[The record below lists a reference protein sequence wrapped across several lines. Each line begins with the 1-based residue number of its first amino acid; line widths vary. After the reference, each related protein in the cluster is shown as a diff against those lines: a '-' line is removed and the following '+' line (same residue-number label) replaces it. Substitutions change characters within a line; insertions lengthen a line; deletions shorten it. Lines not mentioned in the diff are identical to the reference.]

1 MMPVAMNRGSR
12 LFLALVLFAGT
23 LPGQSPAYSI
33 DTFAGSY
40 TLGDGGPATSALLL
54 FPNVALPDGNGNVYI
69 ADVANALIR
78 KVTPDG
84 VISTVAGTGQP
95 GYSGDGGLAT
105 AAQLQDPNGLAR
117 DAAGNLY
124 IADSANNV
132 VRIVTPDGT
141 ITTFAGTGAPG
152 SGGDGGPA
160 SSAGLSAPIALCLDA
175 AGNLFI
181 ADYYNNRVR
190 RVGADGVITTVAGT
204 GVAGYSGD
212 GAAATSALI
221 NAPSSLAMDAGGNLF
236 IGEGNQVRRV
246 DAAGIIST
254 VAGNGTAGFSGDG
267 GPATS
272 AQMSPQAIYVDA
284 NGTLYIADGNRI
296 RTVTAGIINTIAGT
310 GDPGFAG
317 DGGPAA
323 SALLNFP
330 AGLWVDSAGSL
341 LIADSLNNLVRT
353 IDSTGIITT
362 SAGAPHFA
370 GDGGPARSALLQNPS
385 GVAVDVQGNVYIADT
400 SNNRVRMV
408 EASTGNLATMAG
420 SDFAGYSGDDGPAT
434 SAQLFG
440 PVAVATDATG
450 ALYISDGGDIG
461 IFLGPSPGY
470 RVRTVSPSGTI
481 RTLAGGA
488 DQASVSPLGLAI
500 DANGNTYFADQANHR
515 IRKVTASG
523 VISTLAGSGVRGF
536 SGDGGDAAAAKMTQP
551 SGVAVDTA
559 GNLYIADT
567 GNNCVRKVTT
577 GGVISTI
584 AGSGTTAGFSGDGG
598 PAKSALLSGPQAVAV
613 DSAGN
618 VYIADTA
625 NHSVR
630 KVSTDGV
637 ITTVAG
643 AGVPGFSGDT
653 GPATDARLNV
663 PTALAVDAN
672 GNVYV
677 ADSLNQRIR
686 ILSPQAQ

>member
-1 MMPVAMNRGSR
+1 
-12 LFLALVLFAGT
+12 
-23 LPGQSPAYSI
+23 
-33 DTFAGSY
+33 
-40 TLGDGGPATSALLL
+40 
-54 FPNVALPDGNGNVYI
+54 
-69 ADVANALIR
+69 
-78 KVTPDG
+78 
-84 VISTVAGTGQP
+84 
-95 GYSGDGGLAT
+95 
-105 AAQLQDPNGLAR
+105 
-117 DAAGNLY
+117 
-124 IADSANNV
+124 
-132 VRIVTPDGT
+132 
-141 ITTFAGTGAPG
+141 
-152 SGGDGGPA
+152 
-160 SSAGLSAPIALCLDA
+160 
-175 AGNLFI
+175 
-181 ADYYNNRVR
+181 
-190 RVGADGVITTVAGT
+190 
-204 GVAGYSGD
+204 
-212 GAAATSALI
+212 
-221 NAPSSLAMDAGGNLF
+221 
-236 IGEGNQVRRV
+236 
-246 DAAGIIST
+246 
-254 VAGNGTAGFSGDG
+254 
-267 GPATS
+267 
-272 AQMSPQAIYVDA
+272 
-284 NGTLYIADGNRI
+284 
-296 RTVTAGIINTIAGT
+296 
-310 GDPGFAG
+310 
-317 DGGPAA
+317 
-323 SALLNFP
+323 
-330 AGLWVDSAGSL
+330 
-341 LIADSLNNLVRT
+341 
-353 IDSTGIITT
+353 
-362 SAGAPHFA
+362 
-370 GDGGPARSALLQNPS
+370 
-385 GVAVDVQGNVYIADT
+385 
-400 SNNRVRMV
+400 
-408 EASTGNLATMAG
+408 
-420 SDFAGYSGDDGPAT
+420 
-434 SAQLFG
+434 
-440 PVAVATDATG
+440 
-450 ALYISDGGDIG
+450 
-461 IFLGPSPGY
+461 
-470 RVRTVSPSGTI
+470 VRTVSPSGTI